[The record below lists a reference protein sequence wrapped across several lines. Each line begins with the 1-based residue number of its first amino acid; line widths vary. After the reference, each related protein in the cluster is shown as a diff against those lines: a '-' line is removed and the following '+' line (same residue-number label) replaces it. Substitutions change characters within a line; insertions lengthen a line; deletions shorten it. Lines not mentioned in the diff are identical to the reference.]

1 MNKCEVLTIMMREDN
16 QTAEDIFALVTM
28 LSEQLSRNAIK
39 FSPGE
44 FSSFL
49 SAGAALYQL
58 GLARYGRYEAMNG
71 LFPPNET
78 WPDGPG
84 TKLPKLRHS

>member
-1 MNKCEVLTIMMREDN
+1 MNKCEVLTAMMREDN

-28 LSEQLSRNAIK
+28 LSEQLSRNVVK
-39 FSPGE
+39 FSPYE
-44 FSSFL
+44 FTCFL

-58 GLARYGRYEAMNG
+58 GLARYGRYEAING

-84 TKLPKLRHS
+84 AKIPKLRHS